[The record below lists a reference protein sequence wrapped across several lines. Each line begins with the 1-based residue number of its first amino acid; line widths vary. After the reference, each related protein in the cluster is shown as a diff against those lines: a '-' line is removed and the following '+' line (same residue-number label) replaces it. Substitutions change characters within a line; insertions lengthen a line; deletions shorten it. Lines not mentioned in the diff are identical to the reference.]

1 MIIRKEEVNI
11 MSEMNNE
18 CREYAK
24 RIAEEAEAYYN
35 GTTNEEGEELS
46 LYNYFADALDY
57 EAILSSN
64 KTVKAVRLYVTLGG
78 PTCWIDTEAH
88 AVICAWGTERAEYSI
103 DWDLCDEL
111 EEIVAECMELDR

>member
-1 MIIRKEEVNI
+1 
-11 MSEMNNE
+11 MSDMKNE

-24 RIAEEAEAYYN
+24 HVAEEIESYYN
-35 GTTNEEGEELS
+35 DGGEEIS
-46 LYNYFADALDY
+46 MYDYVADALDY
-57 EAILSSN
+57 EVILTSQ

-78 PTCWIDTEAH
+78 PTCWIDTEEH
-88 AVICAWGTERAEYSI
+88 AVICHWGADQAEYPI